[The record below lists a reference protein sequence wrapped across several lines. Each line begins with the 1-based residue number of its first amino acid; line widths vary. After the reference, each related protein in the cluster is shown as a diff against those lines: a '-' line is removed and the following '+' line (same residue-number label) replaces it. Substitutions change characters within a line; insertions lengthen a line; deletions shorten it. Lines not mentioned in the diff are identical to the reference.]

1 MALLEIWT
9 HWSAV
14 GAEIALLARTGL
26 KPLEYTNAPAKI
38 PNYPAGK
45 SWGTMGNAFDQMQL
59 PLSPEESAKHIVTLP
74 GFEAKLWAADPE
86 ITKPICMAWDE
97 RGRLWIAETVDYPN
111 ELQRPGAGRDRIKI
125 CEDTDGDGKADTFT
139 VFADKLSIPTG
150 LVRANGGVIVIEGG
164 QTLFL
169 KDTNGDGVADER
181 RVLFRGWGMGDTHAT
196 ASSLR
201 WGLDN
206 WIWGTVGYSGF
217 DGEVG
222 GRQIKFTMGV
232 FRFKPDGSAL
242 EFVRSSNNNTWG
254 LGLSEEGIVFG
265 STANNNAS
273 WYMPIPNRYYEAV
286 NGWSASRME
295 TIADSQL
302 IYPITAKV
310 RQVDAH
316 GRYTAGAGHA
326 LYTAR
331 NYPREYWNRVAFV
344 TEPTG
349 HLIGKFRL
357 EGRGADFVATN
368 EHSFLASD
376 DEWTAPIMAEV
387 GPDGAVWVIDWYKY
401 IVQHNPTPAGFKTGR
416 GNAYESPL
424 RDKRHGRIYRVV
436 YTGAGESS
444 PGAAAKAPKDVGASK
459 SGPRLDFRNAGPQQL
474 VAALRHDNMLWRMHA
489 QRLLV
494 ERGQR
499 DAVPAL
505 LELARETGQDELGL
519 NTAVIHALWTLQG
532 LGALDGSDAD
542 ANAVA
547 VAALK
552 HSSAGVRR
560 NAAAVLPRGETFGK
574 AILASDLLNDPDA
587 QVRLSAF
594 LALAEMPPS
603 DQIGAAVLAGLKDVR
618 NGPDR
623 WIGHAA
629 TSAAARH
636 DAGFIKAALADQKLV
651 RERTDPL
658 PVGLGAAVRIVTG
671 HYAQRGPVESVVPA
685 LLALPGASPALA
697 QPLLDGLAAGWP
709 KEKVPDLTA
718 EDEAKL
724 VALMPRLPEEARSS
738 LLALA
743 ERWGKR
749 SLFSAQIAAIARG
762 LRAQVADAALPD
774 AGRVDA
780 ARRLIGLDDQLDS
793 VQVVLAQ
800 INPLSTPVLAAG
812 LIAALGESRQ
822 PQTGLALVGALGQFT
837 PGARRAAIAL
847 LLRRPEWAMNL
858 LAAVEKRDLQRTD
871 LGAEHWAQLKGHP
884 DKQVAARAREQDMN
898 VSLASNPDMELVIK
912 KLAPIAQQKGDAQR
926 GKEVFTATCAVCHT
940 FDGQGAKVGP
950 DLTGV
955 GARSRADILVEIIDP
970 NRSVE
975 ANYRLWNVNTKDG
988 ETFSG
993 RLDTETATSIEIFDT
1008 AGQKHAIQRKDIR
1021 EMSASNLSI
1030 MPAGFDLLPP
1040 ADLAALLE
1048 YLAQAPHQE
1057 AKKEAGKL

>member
-387 GPDGAVWVIDWYKY
+387 GPDGARA
-401 IVQHNPTPAGFKTGR
+401 PT
-416 GNAYESPL
+416 
-424 RDKRHGRIYRVV
+424 
-436 YTGAGESS
+436 
-444 PGAAAKAPKDVGASK
+444 
-459 SGPRLDFRNAGPQQL
+459 
-474 VAALRHDNMLWRMHA
+474 
-489 QRLLV
+489 
-494 ERGQR
+494 
-499 DAVPAL
+499 
-505 LELARETGQDELGL
+505 AR
-519 NTAVIHALWTLQG
+519 
-532 LGALDGSDAD
+532 
-542 ANAVA
+542 
-547 VAALK
+547 
-552 HSSAGVRR
+552 
-560 NAAAVLPRGETFGK
+560 
-574 AILASDLLNDPDA
+574 
-587 QVRLSAF
+587 
-594 LALAEMPPS
+594 
-603 DQIGAAVLAGLKDVR
+603 
-618 NGPDR
+618 
-623 WIGHAA
+623 
-629 TSAAARH
+629 
-636 DAGFIKAALADQKLV
+636 
-651 RERTDPL
+651 
-658 PVGLGAAVRIVTG
+658 
-671 HYAQRGPVESVVPA
+671 
-685 LLALPGASPALA
+685 
-697 QPLLDGLAAGWP
+697 
-709 KEKVPDLTA
+709 
-718 EDEAKL
+718 
-724 VALMPRLPEEARSS
+724 
-738 LLALA
+738 
-743 ERWGKR
+743 
-749 SLFSAQIAAIARG
+749 
-762 LRAQVADAALPD
+762 
-774 AGRVDA
+774 
-780 ARRLIGLDDQLDS
+780 
-793 VQVVLAQ
+793 
-800 INPLSTPVLAAG
+800 
-812 LIAALGESRQ
+812 
-822 PQTGLALVGALGQFT
+822 
-837 PGARRAAIAL
+837 
-847 LLRRPEWAMNL
+847 
-858 LAAVEKRDLQRTD
+858 
-871 LGAEHWAQLKGHP
+871 
-884 DKQVAARAREQDMN
+884 
-898 VSLASNPDMELVIK
+898 
-912 KLAPIAQQKGDAQR
+912 
-926 GKEVFTATCAVCHT
+926 
-940 FDGQGAKVGP
+940 
-950 DLTGV
+950 
-955 GARSRADILVEIIDP
+955 
-970 NRSVE
+970 
-975 ANYRLWNVNTKDG
+975 
-988 ETFSG
+988 
-993 RLDTETATSIEIFDT
+993 
-1008 AGQKHAIQRKDIR
+1008 
-1021 EMSASNLSI
+1021 
-1030 MPAGFDLLPP
+1030 
-1040 ADLAALLE
+1040 
-1048 YLAQAPHQE
+1048 
-1057 AKKEAGKL
+1057 